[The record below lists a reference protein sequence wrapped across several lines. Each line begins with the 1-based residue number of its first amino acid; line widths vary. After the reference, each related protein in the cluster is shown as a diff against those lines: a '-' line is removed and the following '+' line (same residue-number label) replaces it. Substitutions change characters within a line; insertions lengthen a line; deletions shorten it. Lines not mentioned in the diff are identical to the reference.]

1 MLQQLISHSPDLKR
15 LQDEGYELEVKG
27 GYLFIHQI
35 PYVTNQR
42 EVKRGVLV
50 SELSLANNSTTK
62 NPSTHVINF
71 IGEFPCNNDG
81 SIISAIQHGSHN
93 QDLGNGI
100 VINHSFSNKPQNG
113 YPNYYEKVSTYAKII
128 SAPAKSLDSTLT
140 EKTYRVR
147 EAVAE
152 SDVFQYVDTNSSR
165 AKINVINEK
174 VKGQKIAIIGLGG
187 TGAYILDLISKSPV
201 SEIHIYDGDV
211 FSQHNAFR
219 SPGAV
224 GNEDLD
230 KVLSKVGY
238 YHSMY
243 SKIHLKISPHHY
255 YVTSENLDELRNMTH
270 VFICID
276 NDASRRIIIQY
287 LLKNGISFIDV
298 GLGVNTV
305 DDTLIGTVRVTTG
318 TSDKHDHLA
327 NRISFV
333 EEDNNDYN
341 TNIQIAELNCL
352 NAVLAVIKWKKICGF
367 YQDLREEH
375 HCTYSINVAQLTNED
390 VAT

>member
-27 GYLFIHQI
+27 GYLLIHHI
-35 PYVTNQR
+35 PYVNHLR
-42 EVKRGVLV
+42 EIKYGILV
-50 SELSLANNSTTK
+50 SELSLANSQRTIK
-62 NPSTHVINF
+62 PSTHVFNF
-71 IGEFPCNNDG
+71 IDEYPCNADG
-81 SIISAIQHGSHN
+81 SIISAIQHGSQN

-100 VINHSFSNKPQNG
+100 TINHSFSNKPQNG

-128 SAPAKSLDSTLT
+128 SAPAKSLDATLT
-140 EKTYRVR
+140 EKTFRVR
-147 EAVAE
+147 EGTTE
-152 SDVFQYVDTNSSR
+152 SNVFQYVDTNSSR

-187 TGAYILDLISKSPV
+187 TGAYVLDLISKSPV

-224 GNEDLD
+224 GNDDLD
-230 KVLSKVGY
+230 KVQSKVGY
-238 YHSMY
+238 YHGIY
-243 SKIHLKISPHHY
+243 SKIHQKISAYQY
-255 YVTSENLDELRNMTH
+255 YVTSENLGELSNMTH

-276 NDASRRIIIQY
+276 NDVSRKIIIQY
-287 LLKNGISFIDV
+287 LLKNCISFIDV

-305 DDTLIGTVRVTTG
+305 DDVLIGTVRVTTG
-318 TSDKHDHLA
+318 TSDKHDHLTD
-327 NRISFV
+327 RISFI

-352 NAVLAVIKWKKICGF
+352 NAVLAVIKWKKLCGF

-390 VAT
+390 VTA

>member
-15 LQDEGYELEVKG
+15 LQEEGYELEFKG
-27 GYLFIHQI
+27 GYLLIHQI

-42 EVKRGVLV
+42 EIKRGVLI
-50 SELSLANNSTTK
+50 SELTLVNNYIAKYS
-62 NPSTHVINF
+62 NNHVIFF

-81 SIISAIQHGSHN
+81 SIISAIQHESRN

-113 YPNYYEKVSTYAKII
+113 YLDYYEKVSTYARII
-128 SAPAKSLDSTLT
+128 SSPAKSLDPIVT
-140 EKTYRVR
+140 EKTFRVR
-147 EAVAE
+147 DVENDNE
-152 SDVFQYVDTNSSR
+152 VFQYVDTNSSR
-165 AKINVINEK
+165 ANINAINEK
-174 VKGQKIAIIGLGG
+174 VKGQKIAVIGLGG
-187 TGAYILDLISKSPV
+187 TGAYILDLVSKTPV
-201 SEIHIYDGDV
+201 SEIHIYDGDI

-230 KVLSKVGY
+230 KGQSKVAY
-238 YHSMY
+238 YHGKY
-243 SKIHLKISPHHY
+243 SKIHRKISAHHY
-255 YVTSENLDELRNMTH
+255 YVTSDNLEELRNMTH

-276 NDASRRIIIQY
+276 NDVYRRIIIQY
-287 LLKNGISFIDV
+287 LLNNGISFIDV
-298 GLGVNTV
+298 GLGVNAV

-318 TSDKHDHLA
+318 TSVKNDHLVD
-327 NRISFV
+327 RISFV
-333 EEDNNDYN
+333 EDDNNDYN

-352 NAVLAVIKWKKICGF
+352 NAVLAVIKWKKLCGF

-375 HCTYSINVAQLTNED
+375 HSTYSINVAQLTYED
-390 VAT
+390 VTA